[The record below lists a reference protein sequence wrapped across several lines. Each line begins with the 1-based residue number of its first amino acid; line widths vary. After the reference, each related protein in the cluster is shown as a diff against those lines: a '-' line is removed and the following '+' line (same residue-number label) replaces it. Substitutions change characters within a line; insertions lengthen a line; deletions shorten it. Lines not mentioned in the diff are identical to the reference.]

1 MWFKVISLETAYF
14 WIIKLLLLDLRFS
27 HNKNV
32 FWLLKQPSQEIL
44 EGENVAGLIHVHISS
59 WVFTLKISK
68 IVGQNR
74 WMLNIYVQLIISTK
88 TAIKYLFLSRNTS
101 TFNVMLVL
109 SRTYY
114 TYQTLIVSVISASY
128 KVSYDFSDN
137 KESSLFLHT
146 DLFLYLI
153 GIFFLSFSDP
163 KMFYVRPVT
172 NADLL
177 MKSSV

>member
-14 WIIKLLLLDLRFS
+14 WIIKLLLLGLRFS

-88 TAIKYLFLSRNTS
+88 TAMRCLFLSCNTS
-101 TFNVMLVL
+101 TLNVMLVL

-114 TYQTLIVSVISASY
+114 TYQTLM
-128 KVSYDFSDN
+128 
-137 KESSLFLHT
+137 
-146 DLFLYLI
+146 YL
-153 GIFFLSFSDP
+153 
-163 KMFYVRPVT
+163 
-172 NADLL
+172 LL
-177 MKSSV
+177 MLLIK